1 MNTHVEGKGAIF
13 GGIYLLKDATP
24 KALAYVVIFLP
35 WNGKEFV
42 LLAQVR
48 PLPWLTRKT
57 WASSAEDG
65 WSGI

>member
-57 WASSAEDG
+57 
-65 WSGI
+65 